1 MARPKKSVPGLDPK
15 KPSYEKHPEFKRNQK
30 LSDRMKNSRGKM
42 NSKAKGTK

>member
-1 MARPKKSVPGLDPK
+1 MPRPKKKVEGLDPK

-42 NSKAKGTK
+42 KGGKK